1 MDTHRTSHLG
11 KVVIFYDGGCPLC
24 VKEMRHLKQC
34 DQHNT
39 VVFENINADDFNRRY
54 PNIDPVAANRFLHG
68 IDKQGREIYGLDV
81 TYAAWQAVGKGAY
94 IAPLR
99 WPGIRWVADRV
110 YLLFAKH
117 RNRISRW
124 LTGQERCEQCNL

>member
-1 MDTHRTSHLG
+1 MSQQLSNMSR
-11 KVVIFYDGGCPLC
+11 VIIFYDGGCPLC
-24 VKEMRHLKQC
+24 VKEMKHLNKL
-34 DQHNT
+34 DKSNRL
-39 VVFENINADDFNRRY
+39 VFENINAEDFNLRY
-54 PNIDPVAANRFLHG
+54 PHIDPIAANRYLHG
-68 IDKQGREIYGLDV
+68 VDSNGNEIYGLDV

-99 WPGIRWVADRV
+99 WPVIRWLADSV